1 MVAKIASALLPASAN
16 PMAAPANMPA
26 GSGAT
31 GVWNSIHWTGR
42 TAIVLVGTGVVV
54 FAGWKGYQVY
64 QEYKAGKQAKATT
77 AAANSD
83 LVAVLKNP
91 SIVLSYPAETYS
103 GWAET
108 IFNLLNGSCAIGYN
122 DAQVTSILRK
132 MRNEADWLKL
142 VSAFGVKTVNN
153 CVYGTYTGGLTAV
166 LNKGLTLQSV
176 LDTNLDLATKGI
188 KSRI

>member
-1 MVAKIASALLPASAN
+1 MVAKIASALIPASAN
-16 PMAAPANMPA
+16 PMAAPVNMPA

-54 FAGWKGYQVY
+54 FAGWKGYQAY
-64 QEYKAGKQAKATT
+64 QAYKAGKQGKATT
-77 AAANSD
+77 DAAESD
-83 LVAVLKNP
+83 LNKVLKNP

-103 GWAET
+103 GWAGT
-108 IFNLLNGSCAIGYN
+108 IFTLLNGSCALGYN

-142 VSAFGVKTVNN
+142 ISSFGVKTVDN
-153 CVYGTYTGGLTAV
+153 CVYGTYTGDLTVV
-166 LNKGLTLQSV
+166 LNKGLKLQSI
-176 LDTNLDLATKGI
+176 LDTNLDLAKKGI